1 MKTLPKSSI
10 AVGVAAAMSSQAV
23 VAETDEE
30 RIRRLESIVEKQRQ
44 MLQALTDEVR

>member
-10 AVGVAAAMSSQAV
+10 AVGVAASMSSQAV